1 MSPLLAAK
9 TLKQLRNRYK
19 YGEKEKNFCE
29 KNKERK
35 MCKMVWGGGVERISC
50 TKANKQIL
58 LLIHFGIPSVAPFFL
73 STPTVKFFSTYFLNI
88 IFYFSLGCLFIFRN
102 IIEL

>member
-35 MCKMVWGGGVERISC
+35 MCKMVGGGGVERISC

-58 LLIHFGIPSVAPFFL
+58 LLIHFGIPSVAPFFCQHPQSNSFQL
-73 STPTVKFFSTYFLNI
+73 
-88 IFYFSLGCLFIFRN
+88 IF
-102 IIEL
+102 